1 MKRSRV
7 VLVLVPMLAAGCL
20 PPWWHTPP
28 LDPTVTF
35 AAHRESRGLVIDR
48 LGDGPATLVAA
59 GSPFDPSFRLESR
72 YGPARKISTRHG
84 RATVRSGEEGSERLI
99 GQVDAELDGG
109 AIHFTLQPGPGE
121 VVRTTV
127 FHRLGSSRGE
137 ALSRSAKNAIEVRGE
152 YRADLQSASGSLIGW
167 LRVRVG
173 KYQPYPRIYDGVVPS
188 SIDGA
193 FVVAVAQM
201 LDAEID
207 HIEASAPSDPYF

>member
-7 VLVLVPMLAAGCL
+7 VLATVLVLAAGCL

-59 GSPFDPSFRLESR
+59 GGPWDPSLRVEQR
-72 YGPARKISTRHG
+72 YAPTRVIYSRHG
-84 RATVRSGEEGSERLI
+84 RATVRTGDEGGGRLL

-127 FHRLGSSRGE
+127 FHRLGASQGQ
-137 ALSRSAKNAIEVRGE
+137 ALGRSVKNVLEVRGE
-152 YRADLQSASGSLIGW
+152 YRADLKSASGSLIGW

-193 FVVAVAQM
+193 LVVAAAQL
-201 LDAEID
+201 LDEEID
-207 HIEASAPSDPYF
+207 HIEANVPNDTYL